1 MAQLALEEGVSQ
13 LRAIQSRPQ
22 QARSGA
28 KFLLQVPRA
37 PPSSP
42 ANKPSNSSS
51 PWGGPD
57 PDLPGSPPSQPHSS
71 LAKPQV
77 GRSLPG

>member
-28 KFLLQVPRA
+28 KFLLQVPRT
-37 PPSSP
+37 PPSGP
-42 ANKPSNSSS
+42 ANKPSISSF
-51 PWGGPD
+51 PREV
-57 PDLPGSPPSQPHSS
+57 LTQTCLRPSSTFPT
-71 LAKPQV
+71 PQF
-77 GRSLPG
+77 PC

>member
-28 KFLLQVPRA
+28 KFLLHGTVEVREGFLKE
-37 PPSSP
+37 
-42 ANKPSNSSS
+42 ANSESKRRHKQRKGHHG
-51 PWGGPD
+51 WTG
-57 PDLPGSPPSQPHSS
+57 
-71 LAKPQV
+71 
-77 GRSLPG
+77 